1 MNRERFVQKIQGIFY
16 EESTITL
23 GTGHT
28 QKTQTAK
35 NYCRA
40 EQVDD
45 EKVKLSFLGN
55 EGQPTGIVIDLTIN
69 EFLKKFTLDTEYRVK
84 TREEADRDRHIAI
97 AEKHRVHGEPNSAEF
112 EYEKALKI
120 DPESVR
126 ANFGIGTLYMEMGQ
140 TGKAK
145 EIFRKLSQI
154 EAIFEEENKHIFN
167 EFGIE
172 LRKAG
177 MEEEALANYQKAI
190 TISPEDEHLYFNVA
204 RLYYGM
210 KELDNAVE
218 WLGKALEINP
228 RFIEAEQLKSLIL
241 RGL

>member
-69 EFLKKFTLDTEYRVK
+69 EFLKKFTLDPEYRVK